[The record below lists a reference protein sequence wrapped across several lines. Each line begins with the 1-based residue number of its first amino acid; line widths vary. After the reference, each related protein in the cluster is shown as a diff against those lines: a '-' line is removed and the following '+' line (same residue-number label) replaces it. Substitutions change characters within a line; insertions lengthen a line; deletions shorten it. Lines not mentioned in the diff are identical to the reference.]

1 MNLDPNTVLAVTS
14 AVLAVI
20 GAIVSG
26 AVANRTNRKALELD
40 RQRRAET
47 ATEGAARVLSQ
58 YRDPL
63 LDAAQ
68 TLQSRIYN
76 LVTTDYLG
84 RYLSCGI
91 PEEERYARDYTVFS
105 VAEYLCWVE
114 IVRRELRFLDA
125 GDDERTRTLPTHLDT
140 TQYTFQTD
148 KVPEPL
154 RIFRGAQRA
163 IAELMMVPTNA
174 PEGPRSEAL
183 GYAGFCRRLDTD
195 SEFASWFTRLRTADI
210 DAIATKDAET
220 VARLLILQH
229 DLVDLIEFL
238 DPDAVRIPERVRGRL
253 AGDRPRVPAQPRA
266 GTR

>member
-1 MNLDPNTVLAVTS
+1 MNLDPNTVLAVSS
-14 AVLAVI
+14 AALAVI

-26 AVANRTNRKALELD
+26 AVANRTNRKAMELERL
-40 RQRRAET
+40 RRAET
-47 ATEGAARVLSQ
+47 AAEGAARVLSQ

-63 LDAAQ
+63 LDAAH

-76 LVTTDYLG
+76 LATTDYLN

-91 PEEERYARDYTVFS
+91 PQEERYARDYTVFA

-125 GDDERTRTLPTHLDT
+125 GDVERTRTLLTHLDT
-140 TQYTFQTD
+140 TQFTFQTD
-148 KVPEPL
+148 KVPQPM

-174 PEGPRSEAL
+174 IEGPRSEAL

-195 SEFASWFTRLRTADI
+195 SEFATWFTRLRSSDI
-210 DAIATKDAET
+210 DAIATHDPDT
-220 VARLLILQH
+220 TRRLGILQH

-238 DPDAVRIPERVRGRL
+238 DPDAVRIPKRVRERL
-253 AGDRPRVPAQPRA
+253 AGDRPRVPAQPMPGAR
-266 GTR
+266 